1 MLNFFLPL
9 LYLMVQYSNAQDFDK
24 IELKDTYPWCIV
36 AYDSLKR
43 SPAERIQMIKEL
55 GFNKYAY
62 DWRDSH
68 LNDTYTELKLAT
80 ESNIEVISVWVWL
93 NAKRDSLYRLSASN
107 EQIFATVEQMKLKT
121 TFWVSF
127 SENFFKDLNQE
138 QSIKKAVEMVD
149 YIATKAGKIGCQVAL
164 YNHSGWFG
172 NPYNQLKIVNA
183 LPIHQLRLVY
193 NFHHA
198 HNSIDEFPKIVK
210 TIKPY
215 LSAVNLNGMQ
225 RNGEKILTIG
235 EGNYEKEM
243 INILR
248 KSGFDGPWG
257 ILGHVEDADV
267 RIVLENNLHGLWALQ
282 DH

>member
-164 YNHSGWFG
+164 YN
-172 NPYNQLKIVNA
+172 
-183 LPIHQLRLVY
+183 
-193 NFHHA
+193 
-198 HNSIDEFPKIVK
+198 
-210 TIKPY
+210 
-215 LSAVNLNGMQ
+215 
-225 RNGEKILTIG
+225 
-235 EGNYEKEM
+235 
-243 INILR
+243 
-248 KSGFDGPWG
+248 
-257 ILGHVEDADV
+257 
-267 RIVLENNLHGLWALQ
+267 
-282 DH
+282 